1 MTRTDPTRRR
11 FPAAPFFVPT
21 LLALTLALA
30 LALVPVLSLANP
42 AGARET
48 KVAEH
53 VCQIDWRDGE
63 WQVRQLIRCAA
74 DRWHVPGGMSMALY
88 VADRESEFRPQAY
101 NGYSGASGIFQHL
114 SRYWPGRA
122 DTFGFGGWSA
132 FNARANIMVT
142 MRMVHRQGDWS
153 DWGF

>member
-1 MTRTDPTRRR
+1 MTRTDPMRRR
-11 FPAAPFFVPT
+11 FPAAPFLVPT
-21 LLALTLALA
+21 LFALTLVLA
-30 LALVPVLSLANP
+30 LALVPVVALANP

-53 VCQIDWRDGE
+53 VCQIDWRKGE
-63 WQVRQLIRCAA
+63 WHVKKLIRCAA
-74 DRWHVPGGMSMALY
+74 DRWRVPGGASMALY
-88 VADRESEFRPQAY
+88 VADRESEFRPNAY

-114 SRYWPGRA
+114 GRYWPDRA

-142 MRMVHRQGDWS
+142 MRMVHRQGDWN

>member
-74 DRWHVPGGMSMALY
+74 DRWRVPGGASMALY
-88 VADRESEFRPQAY
+88 VADRESEFLPKAY
-101 NGYSGASGIFQHL
+101 NGYSGARGIFQHL

-142 MRMVHRQGDWS
+142 MRMVHRQGDWN